1 MGIKVHLKRIDP
13 HTRMSIK
20 SYSELKRFLLFGIL
34 SEQPNLLGI
43 PQNMNNRV
51 IYIQSFP

>member
-43 PQNMNNRV
+43 PQNMNNRD
-51 IYIQSFP
+51 I